1 MSYFH
6 CVSFL
11 DQVLWPKK
19 RILTNLYQKV
29 FVISNTTSE
38 DEQQYEEEDEDDDG
52 DLTSF
57 DLATGE

>member
-1 MSYFH
+1 M
-6 CVSFL
+6 
-11 DQVLWPKK
+11 LWPKK